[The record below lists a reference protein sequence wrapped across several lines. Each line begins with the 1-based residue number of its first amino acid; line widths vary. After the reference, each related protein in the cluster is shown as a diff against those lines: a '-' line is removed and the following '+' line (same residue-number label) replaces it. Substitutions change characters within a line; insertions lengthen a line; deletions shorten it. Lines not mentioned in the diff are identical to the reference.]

1 MPRTVITRHE
11 LKGSAMDVDFVTRAK
26 QVMDIE
32 IAGMQTARDALGDG
46 FAQAAALLLQVLS
59 RNGRIVVTGVGKS
72 LHIAEK
78 ISATLA
84 STGSTSVVL
93 NPMQAM
99 HGDLGILADSD
110 ALLALSFS
118 GESDELLA
126 LVPVV
131 KRRGIPIIALTGGA
145 GSSLAQHSDVVVPV
159 VIEREACPFN
169 MAPTTSTTATLAI
182 GDALAMTLLDARG
195 FDKED
200 YARLHPAGAI
210 GRALLCRVSDIM
222 RTGDRI
228 AAVTLAATVQ
238 DAIVAMTGAKAGS
251 ACIVDADG
259 KLAGIFTDGD
269 LRRLLTS
276 RRDLLETPVREVMTA
291 KPTSVRQDQ
300 LAVEALRIFEQRKID
315 DLPVVDKGN
324 RLAGCIDIQ
333 DLPRLKLL

>member
-1 MPRTVITRHE
+1 ME
-11 LKGSAMDVDFVTRAK
+11 SDFVSRARN
-26 QVMDIE
+26 VMDIE
-32 IAGMQTARDALGDG
+32 IAGMQRARDALGDG
-46 FAQAAALLLQVLS
+46 FERAVKLLLQVLQ

-99 HGDLGILADSD
+99 HGDLGILADAD
-110 ALLALSFS
+110 ALLVLSFS

-131 KRRGIPIIALTGGA
+131 KRREIPIIALTGGTE
-145 GSSLAQHSDVVVPV
+145 SSLARYSDVIIPV

-169 MAPTTSTTATLAI
+169 MAPTASTTATLAV
-182 GDALAMTLLDARG
+182 GDALAMVLLHARG
-195 FDKED
+195 FDRED

-222 RTGDRI
+222 RTGDR
-228 AAVTLAATVQ
+228 VATVPLSATVK

-251 ACIVDADG
+251 ACVVETDG
-259 KLAGIFTDGD
+259 RLAGIFTDGD
-269 LRRLLTS
+269 LRRLLPT
-276 RRDLLETPVREVMTA
+276 RGDLLETPVRAVMTA
-291 KPTSVRQDQ
+291 KPISVRPDQ

-315 DLPVVDKGN
+315 DLPAVDRDG

>member
-1 MPRTVITRHE
+1 
-11 LKGSAMDVDFVTRAK
+11 MDVDFVTRAK

-32 IAGMQTARDALGDG
+32 LAGMQSARNALGDG
-46 FAQAAALLLQVLS
+46 FKQAVDLLLQVLA

-84 STGSTSVVL
+84 STGSTSMVL
-93 NPMQAM
+93 NPTQAM
-99 HGDLGILADSD
+99 HGDLGILADAD

-126 LVPVV
+126 LVPVI
-131 KRRGIPIIALTGGA
+131 KRRGIPIIALTGGIE
-145 GSSLAQHSDVVVPV
+145 SSLAKHSTVIIPV
-159 VIEREACPFN
+159 VIDREACPFN
-169 MAPTTSTTATLAI
+169 MAPTTSTTATLAL
-182 GDALAMTLLDARG
+182 GDALAMVLLDARG
-195 FDKED
+195 FDKQD

-210 GRALLCRVSDIM
+210 GRALLCRVNDIM

-228 AAVTLAATVQ
+228 ATVPLTATVQ

-251 ACIVDADG
+251 ACIVDTDG

-276 RRDLLETPVREVMTA
+276 RRDLLEAPVREVMTA
-291 KPTSVRQDQ
+291 RPTCVRPDQ

-315 DLPVVDKGN
+315 DLPAVDANG

>member
-1 MPRTVITRHE
+1 
-11 LKGSAMDVDFVTRAK
+11 MDVDFVTRAK

-32 IAGMQTARDALGDG
+32 ITGMQTARDALGEG
-46 FAQAAALLLQVLS
+46 FSSAVTLLLQTLT
-59 RNGRIVVTGVGKS
+59 RQGRIVVTGVGKS

-93 NPMQAM
+93 NPTQAM
-99 HGDLGILADSD
+99 HGDLGILADQD
-110 ALLALSFS
+110 ALLVLSFS

-131 KRRGIPIIALTGGA
+131 KRRGIPIIALTGGIA
-145 GSSLAQHSDVVVPV
+145 SSLARHSDVIVPI
-159 VIEREACPFN
+159 VIAREACPFN

-182 GDALAMTLLDARG
+182 GDALAMTLLEARG
-195 FDKED
+195 FDKSD

-222 RTGDRI
+222 RRGDRM
-228 AAVTLAATVQ
+228 ATVPLTATVQ

-251 ACIVDADG
+251 ACIMDASG
-259 KLAGIFTDGD
+259 QLAGIFTDGD

-276 RRDLLETPVREVMTA
+276 RRDLLEAPVREVMTA
-291 KPTSVRQDQ
+291 KPTSVHQDQ

-315 DLPVVDKGN
+315 DLPVVDADN
-324 RLAGCIDIQ
+324 RLVGCIDIQ

>member
-1 MPRTVITRHE
+1 MAI
-11 LKGSAMDVDFVTRAK
+11 DFVARAK

-32 IAGMQTARDALGDG
+32 IAGLQSARDALGDR
-46 FAQAAALLLQVLS
+46 FSQAITLLLTVLE

-99 HGDLGILADSD
+99 HGDLGILSDTD

-131 KRRGIPIIALTGGA
+131 KRRGIPILALTGGLE
-145 GSSLAQHSDVVVPV
+145 SSLAKHSDVIIPI
-159 VIEREACPFN
+159 VIDREACPFN

-182 GDALAMTLLDARG
+182 GDALAMVLLDARG
-195 FDKED
+195 FDKSD

-222 RTGDRI
+222 RTGDRM
-228 AAVTLAATVQ
+228 ATVPMAATVQ

-251 ACIVDADG
+251 ACIVETNG
-259 KLAGIFTDGD
+259 QLAGIFTDGD

-276 RRDLLETPVREVMTA
+276 RRDLFESPVREVMTA
-291 KPTSVRQDQ
+291 KPTAVRLDQ
-300 LAVEALRIFEQRKID
+300 LAVEALHIFEQRKID
-315 DLPVVDKGN
+315 DLPVVDKDG
-324 RLAGCIDIQ
+324 RLVGCIDIQ

>member
-1 MPRTVITRHE
+1 
-11 LKGSAMDVDFVTRAK
+11 MDIDFVARAR

-32 IAGMQTARDALGDG
+32 IAGLQTARDHLGPS
-46 FAQAAALLLQVLS
+46 FARAVSLLLQVLD
-59 RNGRIVVTGVGKS
+59 RQGRIVVTGVGKS

-84 STGSTSVVL
+84 STGAPSMVL
-93 NPMQAM
+93 NPTQAM
-99 HGDLGILADSD
+99 HGDLGILADQD

-131 KRRGIPIIALTGGA
+131 KRRGIPIVALTGGA
-145 GSSLAQHSDVVVPV
+145 ESSLARFSDVVIPV
-159 VIEREACPFN
+159 LVEREACPFN
-169 MAPTTSTTATLAI
+169 MAPTTSTTATLAL
-182 GDALAMTLLDARG
+182 GDALAMVLIDARG
-195 FDKED
+195 FDRED

-210 GRALLCRVSDIM
+210 GRALLCRVSDVM
-222 RTGDRI
+222 RTGER
-228 AAVTLAATVQ
+228 LARVPLTATVQ

-251 ACIVDADG
+251 ACIVGPDG
-259 KLAGIFTDGD
+259 RLTGIFTDGD
-269 LRRLLTS
+269 LRRLLTT
-276 RRDLLETPVREVMTA
+276 RRNLLESPVRDVMTRSPA
-291 KPTSVRQDQ
+291 HVREDQ

-315 DLPVVDKGN
+315 DLPVVDSDG